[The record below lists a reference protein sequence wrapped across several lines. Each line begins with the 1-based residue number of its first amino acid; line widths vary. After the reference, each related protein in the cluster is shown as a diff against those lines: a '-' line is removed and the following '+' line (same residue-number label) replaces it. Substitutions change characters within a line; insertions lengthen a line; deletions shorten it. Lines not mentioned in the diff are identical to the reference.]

1 MDSKALAACKTYTGD
16 VTIATSATGD
26 FSLDDIEEI
35 TGTFTAFHVDQLTGL
50 SADSLKS
57 VGNFN
62 ASQLTIL
69 SSLNFPRWTS
79 VEKFELLSLP
89 SLSQLSFTTGLSGVD
104 SLDIQNTFLS
114 TVDGIEPS
122 PEVSSIRIRY
132 NNYMQDIDLPVERIT
147 DSLEIASN
155 GDKLRI
161 TLKKLESAGSI
172 TIRNAS
178 EIEVPTLTSVD
189 GSLTIGTG
197 RNGRS
202 SDDLDLS
209 KLETVGGDLAIIDES
224 KLTSIDLSALRSV
237 GGDLT
242 ISSTNVSS
250 FDFPSLETVEGTL
263 FLNGTFSEIHVPAI
277 KSINDVTITSPNFPS
292 NDSTPADIAWLDSAN
307 GIVKNNAAVNTSIDG
322 QNSTATDSSSSSSS
336 TSSSSA
342 SASASATDAGAAATA
357 TSSGSTVSSA
367 SGTAA
372 PTTVAADSGSSR
384 AFVGAGAIGGALAVL
399 LMMS

>member
-1 MDSKALAACKTYTGD
+1 MSGHCFSSWYERPCIQIAHTRKLVSISKANGSSDSKCSGTITIETTADSKALAACKTYTGD

-35 TGTFTAFHVDQLTGL
+35 TGTFTASHVDQLMDL

-122 PEVSSIRIRY
+122 PEVSSIRICY

-161 TLKKLESAGSI
+161 TLKKLEAAGSI

-178 EIEVPTLTSVD
+178 EIEVPALTSVD
-189 GSLTIGTG
+189 GSLIIGTG

-250 FDFPSLETVEGTL
+250 FGFPSLETVEGTL
-263 FLNGTFSEIHVPAI
+263 FLNGTFSE
-277 KSINDVTITSPNFPS
+277 
-292 NDSTPADIAWLDSAN
+292 
-307 GIVKNNAAVNTSIDG
+307 
-322 QNSTATDSSSSSSS
+322 
-336 TSSSSA
+336 
-342 SASASATDAGAAATA
+342 
-357 TSSGSTVSSA
+357 
-367 SGTAA
+367 
-372 PTTVAADSGSSR
+372 
-384 AFVGAGAIGGALAVL
+384 
-399 LMMS
+399 